1 MNALR
6 IIWIAL
12 PLFIG
17 FSIYLLP
24 SICRYLALGVAIVSL
39 VYGLKTSS
47 LSAAL
52 DFNLLDNFGVILL
65 IDNLSGF
72 FYFNQCFS
80 NFRGYSL
87 LLVQ

>member
-1 MNALR
+1 MRNA
-6 IIWIAL
+6 
-12 PLFIG
+12 G
-17 FSIYLLP
+17 
-24 SICRYLALGVAIVSL
+24 LGVAIVSL

-65 IDNLSGF
+65 IDNLSVF